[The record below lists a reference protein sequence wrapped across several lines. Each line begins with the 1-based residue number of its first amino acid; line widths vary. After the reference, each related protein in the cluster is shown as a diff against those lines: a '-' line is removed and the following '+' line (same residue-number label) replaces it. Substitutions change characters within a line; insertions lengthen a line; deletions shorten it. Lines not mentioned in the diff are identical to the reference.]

1 MYGTFKHQLSKRAR
15 FLLRNRD
22 VDLLNRLRIV
32 KSPAI
37 GRAAMK
43 YLVRERL
50 VDEGS
55 EPYFQVGNLSISF
68 QPDYKIN
75 DPQRLLAGI
84 SQVLVETFFFQELFN
99 SQVNIGEGDVV
110 LDLGANIGTT
120 ALLFSRMVG
129 EAGHVYAFEPVVP
142 DLCRNNVERNGM
154 RNVTVI
160 PKGVSN
166 RAENIEFEFSDFCLD
181 SKLCGHETAAAEGSR
196 RCAVPVVRLDDWMTD
211 ENLQRL
217 DFIKIDIEGA
227 EEPALRGGQRLIE
240 RFKPKLSISSYHVDS
255 VSELQHPK
263 LVKLLREW
271 GYQIEELGKQHIF
284 AW

>member
-1 MYGTFKHQLSKRAR
+1 
-15 FLLRNRD
+15 
-22 VDLLNRLRIV
+22 
-32 KSPAI
+32 
-37 GRAAMK
+37 
-43 YLVRERL
+43 
-50 VDEGS
+50 
-55 EPYFQVGNLSISF
+55 
-68 QPDYKIN
+68 
-75 DPQRLLAGI
+75 
-84 SQVLVETFFFQELFN
+84 
-99 SQVNIGEGDVV
+99 
-110 LDLGANIGTT
+110 
-120 ALLFSRMVG
+120 MVG
-129 EAGHVYAFEPVVP
+129 EAGRVYAFEPVVP
-142 DLCRNNVERNGM
+142 ELCRHNVERNGVQ
-154 RNVTVI
+154 NVTVI

-196 RCAVPVVRLDDWMTD
+196 RRAVPVVRLDDWMTE